1 VAIEKDLGSGGLPED
16 INLPSPELE
25 QAEIDVIEFNKKPN
39 VTEFDDGSAI
49 VGEFTEETEVQV
61 EIPFDG
67 NLAQVI
73 DEAELGRISNDLTGS
88 VQDDMSSR
96 EEWEGT
102 YKKGLELL
110 GMKYEER
117 SQPFEGATGVIHPL
131 LGEAVTQFQAQA
143 YREMLPAS
151 GPVRTQ
157 VIGENNSETTQQ
169 AERVKNYMNYQI
181 THEMEE
187 YDPEL
192 DQMLFYLPVV
202 GSTFKKVYFDPI
214 LQRAVSKF
222 IHAEDLVVPYTAT
235 DLLTSPRITHIIKMD
250 SNEVRK
256 LQLAGF
262 YKNIDL
268 PSSGYGDAEYSQVE
282 ETINEIE
289 GVYPTKGSEELT
301 IYEIHTDLDI
311 EGYEDM
317 GEDGEPSGLK
327 LPYVVTILEEN
338 GEILAIRRNYEEQDM
353 FRKKKPYFVHY
364 KFMPGLGFYGL
375 GLTHMIGGLA
385 QASTSILRQ
394 LIDSGT
400 LSNLPAGFK
409 ARGARIRDEDT
420 ALQPGEFRDIDV
432 AGGDIRTS
440 LMSLPFKEPS
450 GTLYNLLGTLVD
462 AGRRFASMADMKIG
476 EMGGETPVGTTM
488 AIMERGTKVMSAI
501 HKRLHYSQKTE
512 FKLLANIFAQN
523 PSPYPYNLGN
533 VNPAIKVQDFDAR
546 IDILPV
552 SDPNIFSMSQRV
564 TLAQTELQLVQ
575 SNPQIHG
582 GPQGLYKAY
591 RNMYEALGVSNI
603 DAILPP
609 PTEPQPTNPAKENQ
623 NAMMGQSLQAFIG
636 QDHQAHIQ
644 SHLAVLA
651 TPTVQTS
658 MPVAA
663 VLQGHIQEH
672 IGMLAEQ
679 KASEEVLSQ
688 IPPEQQMMLQ
698 QDPNMQQQIQ
708 IQIQNLAAQL
718 ISEMIEQY
726 AEAVTPSQPQ
736 QDPLVSIRQQEL
748 ALKGAD
754 IQRKKEEFDK
764 KLELD
769 QQEAMNDTMTAQ
781 QRVDIAQQAL
791 NDKTRI
797 AEERIQTQRDIA
809 RLNFNKRN

>member
-1 VAIEKDLGSGGLPED
+1 MAVERNVGAGGIPE
-16 INLPSPELE
+16 NLNVPSPELE
-25 QAEIDVIEFNKKPN
+25 QAEIDIIEFNEQSN

-49 VGEFTEETEVQV
+49 VGEFQEEMAIMPD
-61 EIPFDG
+61 IPFDG
-67 NLAQVI
+67 NLADVI
-73 DEAELGRISNDLTGS
+73 DEAELGRISSDLTGS
-88 VQDDMSSR
+88 VDDDMSSR
-96 EEWEGT
+96 EEWENT

-117 SQPFEGATGVIHPL
+117 SQPFEGASGVIHPL

-143 YREMLPAS
+143 YREMLPS
-151 GPVRTQ
+151 GGPVRTH
-157 VIGENNSETTQQ
+157 VLGASDPMLTQQ
-169 AERVKNYMNYQI
+169 AERIKEYMNYQI
-181 THEMEE
+181 TYEMEE

-192 DQMLFYLPVV
+192 DQMLFYLPIV
-202 GSTFKKVYFDPI
+202 GSTFKKVYFDPL

-222 IHAEDLVVPYTAT
+222 IHAEDLVVPYSAT
-235 DLLTSPRITHIIKMD
+235 DLLTSPRTTHIIKMD
-250 SNEVRK
+250 SNEVLK

-262 YKNIDL
+262 YRDIDL
-268 PSSGYGDAEYSQVE
+268 PSSGYETTNYNQVD
-282 ETINEIE
+282 ETINEIQ
-289 GVYPTKGSEELT
+289 GIQPTRSSEELT
-301 IYEIHTDLDI
+301 VYEIHTELDI
-311 EGYEDM
+311 EGFEDI

-327 LPYVVTILEEN
+327 LPYVVTILEDN
-338 GEILAIRRNYEEQDM
+338 GEVLSIRRNYDEQDLM
-353 FRKKKPYFVHY
+353 KRKKPYFVHY

-409 ARGARIRDEDT
+409 ARGARIRDEDS

-440 LMSLPFKEPS
+440 LMPLPFKEPS
-450 GTLYNLLGTLVD
+450 ATLYQLMGTLVD

-501 HKRLHYSQKTE
+501 HKRLHYSQKME
-512 FKLLANIFAQN
+512 FKLLANIFSMN
-523 PSPYPYNLGN
+523 PSPYPYAVAGAEPN
-533 VNPAIKVQDFDAR
+533 IKAQDFDGR

-582 GPQGLYKAY
+582 GPQGLYQAY

-603 DAILPP
+603 DAILPVP
-609 PTEPQPTNPAKENQ
+609 KQPEPVNPAKENQ
-623 NAMMGQSLQAFIG
+623 NALIGQALQAFAG

-644 SHLAVLA
+644 SHLAVLS
-651 TPTVQTS
+651 TPTVQTN
-658 MPVAA
+658 MAVAA

-672 IGMLAEQ
+672 IGMLAEA
-679 KASEEVLSQ
+679 KAQEEVMSQ
-688 IPPEQQMMLQ
+688 LAPEQQQMLQ

-708 IQIQNLAAQL
+708 MQIQNVASQL
-718 ISEMIEQY
+718 IAEMIEQY
-726 AEAVTPSQPQ
+726 AQAVTPPPQ
-736 QDPLVSIRQQEL
+736 QDPLVAIRQQEL
-748 ALKGAD
+748 AIKGAD
-754 IQRKKEEFDK
+754 IQRKGEEFEQ
-764 KLELD
+764 KLQQD
-769 QQEAMNDTMTAQ
+769 QQNERNDALIAQ
-781 QRVDIAQQAL
+781 QRLDISKEAL
-791 NDKTRI
+791 EDKTRV

-809 RLNFNKRN
+809 ALNNMKRN

>member
-1 VAIEKDLGSGGLPED
+1 MNFL
-16 INLPSPELE
+16 
-25 QAEIDVIEFNKKPN
+25 
-39 VTEFDDGSAI
+39 SAKS
-49 VGEFTEETEVQV
+49 F
-61 EIPFDG
+61 
-67 NLAQVI
+67 
-73 DEAELGRISNDLTGS
+73 
-88 VQDDMSSR
+88 
-96 EEWEGT
+96 
-102 YKKGLELL
+102 
-110 GMKYEER
+110 
-117 SQPFEGATGVIHPL
+117 
-131 LGEAVTQFQAQA
+131 
-143 YREMLPAS
+143 
-151 GPVRTQ
+151 
-157 VIGENNSETTQQ
+157 
-169 AERVKNYMNYQI
+169 
-181 THEMEE
+181 
-187 YDPEL
+187 
-192 DQMLFYLPVV
+192 
-202 GSTFKKVYFDPI
+202 
-214 LQRAVSKF
+214 
-222 IHAEDLVVPYTAT
+222 
-235 DLLTSPRITHIIKMD
+235 
-250 SNEVRK
+250 
-256 LQLAGF
+256 
-262 YKNIDL
+262 
-268 PSSGYGDAEYSQVE
+268 
-282 ETINEIE
+282 
-289 GVYPTKGSEELT
+289 
-301 IYEIHTDLDI
+301 
-311 EGYEDM
+311 
-317 GEDGEPSGLK
+317 
-327 LPYVVTILEEN
+327 
-338 GEILAIRRNYEEQDM
+338 
-353 FRKKKPYFVHY
+353 
-364 KFMPGLGFYGL
+364 
-375 GLTHMIGGLA
+375 
-385 QASTSILRQ
+385 
-394 LIDSGT
+394 
-400 LSNLPAGFK
+400 
-409 ARGARIRDEDT
+409 
-420 ALQPGEFRDIDV
+420 
-432 AGGDIRTS
+432 
-440 LMSLPFKEPS
+440 
-450 GTLYNLLGTLVD
+450 
-462 AGRRFASMADMKIG
+462 
-476 EMGGETPVGTTM
+476 
-488 AIMERGTKVMSAI
+488 
-501 HKRLHYSQKTE
+501 
-512 FKLLANIFAQN
+512 ANIFAQN
-523 PSPYPYNLGN
+523 PSPYPYSLGN

-582 GPQGLYKAY
+582 GPQGLYQAY

-679 KASEEVLSQ
+679 KAQEEVLSQ

-726 AEAVTPSQPQ
+726 AEAVNPSQPQ

-769 QQEAMNDTMTAQ
+769 QQEAMNDSMTAK

-809 RLNFNKRN
+809 TLNFNKRN